1 VQVPDELMEALCPG
15 LPHLMEAYPAKLHLF
30 KHLMVVMIQVI
41 TTAAAEATVGAT
53 VCSMHA
59 QCSACMAASQP
70 DRDSVQKALLDA
82 AESCEAMV
90 TCALNGAESCSLGRL
105 LCKFA
110 AAAHVAQHLQHKLQ
124 RFAASDWAF
133 KKQLTAPG

>member
-1 VQVPDELMEALCPG
+1 MEALCPG